1 MKQPD
6 PDILRKTSQ
15 WLRYAQEDLRLARH
29 GLTMKSR
36 VPYRLIAYHAQQC
49 AEKSLKA
56 YLVYHDV
63 DFPYTHNISHLV
75 ELGTRTGNWGKE
87 MADAEE
93 LTPFAVSAR
102 YPGEEEDVTKQ
113 EALRAVSIAGTVR
126 RRVLDKLLAE
136 GLDERLL
143 KHLK

>member
-1 MKQPD
+1 
-6 PDILRKTSQ
+6 
-15 WLRYAQEDLRLARH
+15 
-29 GLTMKSR
+29 MKSR